1 MIIVSYIQKIIL
13 EKGETGQEKML
24 KKQRNWNKQK
34 SIVMLVKL
42 KFKRAVG
49 QNIFNQET
57 TLQILVKMIENILKK
72 QNGWPVLYAMVIRYN
87 V

>member
-13 EKGETGQEKML
+13 EKGDTGQEKML

-72 QNGWPVLYAMVIRYN
+72 QNGWPVLYAMIIRYK